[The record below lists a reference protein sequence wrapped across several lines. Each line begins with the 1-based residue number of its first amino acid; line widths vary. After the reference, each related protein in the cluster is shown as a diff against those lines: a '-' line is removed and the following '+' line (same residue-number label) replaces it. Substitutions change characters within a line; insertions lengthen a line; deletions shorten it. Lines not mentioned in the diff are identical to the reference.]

1 MQTGNEVIII
11 NEFDEYYQLT
21 KGIIRAK
28 NPDFHI
34 YRLSEIG
41 KKVVSKMGPF
51 KINYFH
57 LSLGS
62 SLHTHLNVFDKQLV
76 SEDFTLVILCQ
87 VSSSSGN
94 ELRKGIAMP

>member
-21 KGIIRAK
+21 NGVIRAK

-62 SLHTHLNVFDKQLV
+62 ESMEGFFAKLLK
-76 SEDFTLVILCQ
+76 
-87 VSSSSGN
+87 SSFNKNLEQGMQRWLDLLKN
-94 ELRKGIAMP
+94 ECEK